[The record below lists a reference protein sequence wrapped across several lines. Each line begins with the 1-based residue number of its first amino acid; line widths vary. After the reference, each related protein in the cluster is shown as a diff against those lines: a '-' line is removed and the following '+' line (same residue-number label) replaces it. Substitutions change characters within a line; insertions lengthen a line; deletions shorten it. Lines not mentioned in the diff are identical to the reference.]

1 MKTVAIFTGPE
12 KQCGIHYYADTVI
25 GILKNSQQY
34 QYKLIDVGSE
44 AQFRNELAAQTPDL
58 MVINWHPWTMPWCT
72 PNLLDEFAIPKFL
85 IIGHASLSDNL
96 PFRVNKFISIDPDH
110 KSHDNYVAGVRPVKF
125 YDDIAY
131 TSPFPRRLAIG
142 TSGIGHSIKNLE
154 YLTDLIRIQ
163 YTGEYIVDFR
173 VHFSVGRYTDHNE
186 TQIRELAKHC
196 QHRAGEAVQISL
208 TCRSFDDYGIVK
220 WLNQNDINI
229 FLYNNFDSIGVSASI
244 DKALAAKKPIGV
256 NESNFFRHIYSKD
269 IDIGQNLLT
278 DIIKKGTSPL
288 EKFYHRW
295 NPQEL
300 IMQYDTLV
308 SQHV

>member
-25 GILKNSQQY
+25 GILQNSQQY

-44 AQFRNELAAQTPDL
+44 IEFRNAIQTQKPDL
-58 MVINWHPWTMPWCT
+58 IVVNWHPWTMPWCT
-72 PNLLDEFAIPKFL
+72 PNLLNEFSMPKFL

-96 PFRVNKFISIDPDH
+96 PFEVDKFISIDPDH
-110 KSHDNYVAGVRPVKF
+110 KLQDNYVGGVRPVRF
-125 YDDIAY
+125 YDDITY
-131 TSPFPRRLAIG
+131 SSPLNRRLVIG

-154 YLTDLIRIQ
+154 HLTDLIRIQ
-163 YTGEYIVDFR
+163 YTGEYIIDFR

-186 TQIRELAKHC
+186 TKIRELVKNC
-196 QHRAGEAVQISL
+196 QHRAGEAIQITL
-208 TCRSFDDYGIVK
+208 TCKSFDDYDLVK

-229 FLYNNFDSIGVSASI
+229 FLYNSFNSIGVSASI
-244 DKALAAKKPIGV
+244 DKALAARKPIGI
-256 NESNFFRHIYSKD
+256 NDSNFFRHIYSKD

-278 DIIKKGTSPL
+278 DIVAKGINPL

-295 NPQEL
+295 NQQQL
-300 IMQYDTLV
+300 VIQYDTLV
-308 SQHV
+308 SQYV